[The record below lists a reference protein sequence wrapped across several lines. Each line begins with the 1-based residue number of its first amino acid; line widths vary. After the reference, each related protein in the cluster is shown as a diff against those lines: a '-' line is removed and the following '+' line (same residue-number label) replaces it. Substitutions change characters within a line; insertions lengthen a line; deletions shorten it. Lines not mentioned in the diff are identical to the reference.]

1 MFCEKCGSQLEEGV
15 RFCTKC
21 GHPTIQGISAGELT
35 ATGSNAPTETNASI
49 GTIISTETNTSTQVK
64 QEASKQEQLPTD
76 SKKKFLKGI
85 LAGIIAL
92 IIILVAMI
100 IFMMFLTKKK
110 DTETTVQNRYEKSEK
125 EEKDNQTVTE
135 EESQSTQEE
144 TGQSESA
151 QEEVQ
156 TTSETEQETNIDSS
170 MYRTLA
176 ADEQTLADTIL
187 QMNSASYTA
196 PTVDVYANNYVPG
209 QRNYNATWD
218 SKVFY
223 QVEGIVN
230 PTEYFSKY
238 ECSLTKRQ
246 SWTTANRNRIDYEV
260 YRNPTT
266 GKPNKIISLE
276 YLTGGMEITEYYYTN
291 EGMINFIF
299 QYYTDNYV
307 SSYATP
313 SMPGARY
320 LFHKDSLVT
329 WRVIGQDTT
338 INYVL
343 GTAEAERMKNQFPAS
358 TMNYYNDFTDEMRRI
373 FDETEK
379 KMLNA
384 AYNTYFYV
392 MNAKGVALI
401 QGAVNDAD
409 GNGMPNASVALFT
422 EDFGAPLY
430 TTATDSNG
438 KYDIYV
444 PNDAY
449 NYNLKFKK
457 EGYVDNDIYQITM
470 SSEQIEA
477 SQDTVYLFTS
487 DMGNADVAL
496 RLGDALNY
504 AADGITMQ
512 ALQYANIYVR
522 RGMNNRIGE
531 IISQAQSD
539 SDGRVTLNLEPGMYT
554 LEVAASGFEN
564 MFYNVIANPRRA
576 QNFYELYATPDLEE
590 GEVRIVLTWGEHP
603 WDLDSHLFTTSGNST
618 DHIWYGDRNDIYG
631 SNLDVDDTS
640 SYGPETVTIPYFS
653 NDTYYKYCVTDY
665 TNCSAGNYNSIE
677 MSYSDACVNVYS
689 SRGLIATFHVPAMR
703 EGVIWE
709 VFEIRR
715 GEIVPIQRYYN
726 TVTDKEWWSHE

>member
-1 MFCEKCGSQLEEGV
+1 MFCEKCGSQLEEGA

-21 GHPTIQGISAGELT
+21 GHPATQGISVGELT
-35 ATGSNAPTETNASI
+35 ATGSNAPT
-49 GTIISTETNTSTQVK
+49 
-64 QEASKQEQLPTD
+64 D
-76 SKKKFLKGI
+76 SKKKLLKGI
-85 LAGIIAL
+85 LAGIVVL
-92 IIILVAMI
+92 IIILVVMI
-100 IFMMFLTKKK
+100 TFMLFLTKRK
-110 DTETTVQNRYEKSEK
+110 DTETTAQNRYEKSEK
-125 EEKDNQTVTE
+125 EEKGKDNQTVPE
-135 EESQSTQEE
+135 EENQPTQEE
-144 TGQSESA
+144 IGQLVSA

-156 TTSETEQETNIDSS
+156 TTVETEQETNIDTS
-170 MYRTLA
+170 MYRTLV
-176 ADEQTLADTIL
+176 ADEQTLADTIS
-187 QMNSASYTA
+187 QMNSASYTT

-230 PTEYFSKY
+230 QTEYFSKY

-246 SWTTANRNRIDYEV
+246 SWTTENRNRIDYEV
-260 YRNPTT
+260 YRNLTT

-320 LFHKDSLVT
+320 LFNKDSLVT

-338 INYVL
+338 VNYVL
-343 GTAEAERMKNQFPAS
+343 GTAEAERMKNQFPVS
-358 TMNYYNDFTDEMRRI
+358 TMNYYNGFTDEMRKI

-409 GNGMPNASVALFT
+409 GNGMPNTSVALFT
-422 EDFGAPLY
+422 QDFGAPLY

-438 KYDIYV
+438 KYNIYV
-444 PNDAY
+444 PNDTY

-457 EGYVDNDIYQITM
+457 EGYSDNDIYQITM

-477 SQDTVYLFTS
+477 SQDTVYLFTPN
-487 DMGNADVAL
+487 MGNTDVVL

-522 RGMNNRIGE
+522 RGMNNRTGE
-531 IISQAQSD
+531 IISQAQSG
-539 SDGRVTLNLEPGMYT
+539 SDGRVTLNLAPGMYT
-554 LEVAASGFEN
+554 LEIATSGFEN
-564 MFYNVIANPRRA
+564 MFYNVTANPKKA

-590 GEVRIVLTWGEHP
+590 GELRIVLTWGEHP

-618 DHIWYGDRNDIYG
+618 DHIWYGDRDDIYG
-631 SNLDVDDTS
+631 SNLDVDDIS
-640 SYGPETVTIPYFS
+640 SYGPETVTIPHFS

-665 TNCSAGNYNSIE
+665 TNCSTGNYNSME

-726 TVTDKEWWSHE
+726 TVTDKGWWSHE